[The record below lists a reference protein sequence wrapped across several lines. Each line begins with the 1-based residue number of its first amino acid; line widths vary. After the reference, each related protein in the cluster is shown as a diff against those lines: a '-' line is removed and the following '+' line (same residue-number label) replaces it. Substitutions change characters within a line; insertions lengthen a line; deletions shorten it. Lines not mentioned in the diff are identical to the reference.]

1 MVELLQHY
9 SLSDILMF
17 TILLALAIKSLIS
30 FFDWMQQH
38 IKKIFNKEHFKINE
52 KEKLERRLQ
61 RGSEVMTTLKANQ
74 ETTDT
79 ILNDLSAKIDML
91 INSDKDAIKSYIT
104 REHHYFCYQV
114 GWIDDFSLDCLER
127 RYQHYADEGGNSFI
141 EGFMDELRALPK
153 QTPQDNKNYHY

>member
-38 IKKIFNKEHFKINE
+38 VKKIFNKEHFKINE
-52 KEKLERRLQ
+52 KEELERRLQ

-79 ILNDLSAKIDML
+79 ILNDLSAKISEVEKALRSLSTKSQGLLD
-91 INSDKDAIKSYIT
+91 SDLASFKS
-104 REHHYFCYQV
+104 FQ
-114 GWIDDFSLDCLER
+114 
-127 RYQHYADEGGNSFI
+127 A
-141 EGFMDELRALPK
+141 
-153 QTPQDNKNYHY
+153 KNVK

>member
-1 MVELLQHY
+1 MVALLQQY

-17 TILLALAIKSLIS
+17 TIFLALAVKSLVS
-30 FFDWMQQH
+30 FFDWANDRIQ
-38 IKKIFNKEHFKINE
+38 KIFNKEYSKIDE
-52 KEKLERRLQ
+52 KQEIERRLQ
-61 RGSEVMTTLKANQ
+61 HGSEVMTTLKANQ
-74 ETTDT
+74 QTTDK

-91 INSDKDAIKSYIT
+91 IDSDKDDIKSYIT

-141 EGFMDELRALPK
+141 EGFMNELRALPK
-153 QTPQDNKNYHY
+153 QSPQNNKNYHH